1 MSWKAVEMQV
11 ALPRTQDASRIQEQL
26 QQRGQ
31 FMQNVLANQQL
42 AEDEVKRKTVN
53 DLNQKANISNNE
65 EKKHPND
72 SEKSQDNNTTKT
84 EAELQAIKHPFL
96 GKQIDIN
103 G

>member
-11 ALPRTQDASRIQEQL
+11 VLPRIQDASRIQEQL

-42 AEDEVKRKTVN
+42 AQDEVKRKTVN
-53 DLNQKANISNNE
+53 DLNQKANLSNSE
-65 EKKHPND
+65 ERKHKST
-72 SEKSQDNNTTKT
+72 SENSQDNANKM
-84 EAELQAIKHPFL
+84 EFVQQAITHPFL
-96 GKQIDIN
+96 GKRIDIN